1 MADAGFL
8 SEPAADAAVEAMY
21 DADRESEGYVMN
33 LTRVWA
39 HMPEVNDAWTALA
52 QSSAAAAGLTFRQKG
67 IVVSALAAELGDAY
81 CSYAWGTRL
90 ASASDAGTAAAVLAG
105 EPASG
110 LDEGERALAA
120 WARQLVRDP
129 NGTTPDHIAAL
140 RAIGLDDRAIAA
152 LTAYVA
158 ARIAFST
165 VNDALGAAPD
175 AELHASAPD
184 AVRAA
189 IAWGR
194 PPAGGVPG

>member
-1 MADAGFL
+1 VADAGFL

-21 DADRESEGYVMN
+21 DADRASDGYVMN

-52 QSSAAAAGLTFRQKG
+52 HASSTAAGLTFRQKG
-67 IVVSALAAELGDAY
+67 ILVSALAAELGDAY

-90 ASASDAGTAAAVLAG
+90 ARASDDGTAAAVL
-105 EPASG
+105 SG
-110 LDEGERALAA
+110 DRADALDDAEHALAD

-129 NGTTPDHIAAL
+129 NGTTPEHIAGL

-194 PPAGGVPG
+194 PPAGDVPG